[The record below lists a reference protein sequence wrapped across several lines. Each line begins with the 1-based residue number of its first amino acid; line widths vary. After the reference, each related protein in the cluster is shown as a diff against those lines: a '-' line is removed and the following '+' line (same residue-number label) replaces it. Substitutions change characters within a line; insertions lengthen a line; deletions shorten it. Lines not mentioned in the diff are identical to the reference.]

1 MTPAT
6 IILGLFD
13 WRGVMSRAAYRRNL
27 SILVVLNLLIRRLDL
42 LSGAAAFGWMA
53 LVTAIGLS
61 LDARRYHDMGRSA
74 AWIVWVNFIAAALA
88 VAIFQLVP
96 NVLGAIPLPEGWRVD
111 AAGEAIIGRL
121 IIPALVGAIG
131 GNLVQSVWLASA
143 PSGGQSLCGAGG
155 RRPARTAGG
164 GWRNAR
170 RSGPASDHRS
180 SSGHAPKR
188 NGDADGAVRRRWP
201 QRTAAPIRP
210 ARTIVAT
217 HFILL
222 R

>member
-143 PSGGQSLCGAGG
+143 PSAPAANPYAALEAAGQRAPRDGDGETLDEAALQAIIDRHLAMRQSETATPTAPSAGVGLNERPRQFG
-155 RRPARTAGG
+155 RRGR
-164 GWRNAR
+164 
-170 RSGPASDHRS
+170 
-180 SSGHAPKR
+180 
-188 NGDADGAVRRRWP
+188 
-201 QRTAAPIRP
+201 
-210 ARTIVAT
+210 
-217 HFILL
+217 
-222 R
+222 